1 VKEVKRVTP
10 AVVLL
15 QPRTSTGQVG
25 GVFGM
30 RTLGYGAISGQRE
43 RRAESGEHTVESREQ
58 SAVGQGAKGAKGAK
72 GVGASSLRNTEP
84 ETARPKPALVS
95 HSPLVACG
103 RRDAQQSSE
112 DTDSTSHLI
121 SSPFSTSLVCLR
133 LSSWRR
139 VPCFVEP

>member
-43 RRAESGEHTVESREQ
+43 RESGERRAESI
-58 SAVGQGAKGAKGAK
+58 
-72 GVGASSLRNTEP
+72 L
-84 ETARPKPALVS
+84 
-95 HSPLVACG
+95 
-103 RRDAQQSSE
+103 
-112 DTDSTSHLI
+112 
-121 SSPFSTSLVCLR
+121 
-133 LSSWRR
+133 
-139 VPCFVEP
+139 